1 MEDLSSG
8 PTDVLAVPVLPVMP
22 DMVAPEPTASVTLVT
37 VVAVAAGILVLAVV
51 TGPVDH
57 PAGNTVQC
65 LDNHPIIDTFIVV
78 PVLTVETQNK

>member
-1 MEDLSSG
+1 MSVEDLSSG

-37 VVAVAAGILVLAVV
+37 VVAGILVLAAV

-57 PAGNTVQC
+57 PAGNTVC
-65 LDNHPIIDTFIVV
+65 LDYHPIIDIFIVV